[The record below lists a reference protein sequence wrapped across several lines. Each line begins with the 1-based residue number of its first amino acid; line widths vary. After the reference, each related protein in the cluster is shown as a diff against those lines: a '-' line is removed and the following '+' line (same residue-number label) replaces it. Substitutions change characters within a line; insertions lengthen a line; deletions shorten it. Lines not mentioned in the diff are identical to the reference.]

1 MAVNMISATFS
12 HQDACFDPA
21 EFINRG
27 RFRAE
32 KNANLEE
39 AARDVEG
46 ARQHLKKQIQ
56 KLLESI
62 HEHEKKNIG
71 DFLKPIQSPSVI
83 KRFYEW
89 LKGTARDQ
97 HLEQAITQAGDLCSE
112 ARIVRHAIN
121 SLSQA
126 QFEYERNA
134 AHYWDAARDARD
146 HSERM
151 KRGWTW
157 WR

>member
-1 MAVNMISATFS
+1 MISTTFS
-12 HQDACFDPA
+12 HRDTCFDLT
-21 EFINRG
+21 EFVNRG
-27 RFRAE
+27 KFRAE

-39 AARDVEG
+39 AARDVER

-56 KLLESI
+56 KLLEEMC
-62 HEHEKKNIG
+62 EHEKKNLG
-71 DFLKPIQSPSVI
+71 DFLKPIQFPSVI

-97 HLEQAITQAGDLCSE
+97 RLDQTITKAGDLCSE
-112 ARIVRHAIN
+112 ARIMRHAIN
-121 SLSQA
+121 CLSQA
-126 QFEYERNA
+126 HFEYERNA

-146 HSERM
+146 HSERT